1 MFSSFLPDFF
11 NTVAMEP
18 KKENVKLIFDTYAQS
33 YQEKFMNVDRYSE
46 SLESL
51 SGFLKDKD
59 SVLDIGCGP
68 GNISRYLL
76 EKHPN
81 LQLLG
86 IDLSPNM
93 IELAGRNNPSANFQ
107 VLDCR
112 NIELLSDSFD
122 VIVCGFCLP
131 YLSQKE
137 VRSLIRKVSALL
149 KPFGFFYLSTM
160 ESKKYRWQ
168 WIGPSEGGSQ
178 KLKTYF
184 HTCAYLQELLR
195 EQGFTIKMTQRLEP
209 PEKKV
214 VSFTDLIIISQLQGN
229 Q

>member
-1 MFSSFLPDFF
+1 MQH
-11 NTVAMEP
+11 

-33 YQEKFMNVDRYSE
+33 YQEKFMDVDHYRE

-51 SGFLKDKD
+51 CEFLKEKD

-93 IELAGRNNPSANFQ
+93 IELAERNNPSANFQ

-112 NIELLSDSFD
+112 NIEVLSENFD
-122 VIVCGFCLP
+122 VIICGFCLP

-137 VRSLIRKVSALL
+137 VKSLIRKISALL
-149 KPFGFFYLSTM
+149 KPFGLFYLSTM
-160 ESKKYRWQ
+160 ESQKYQRQ
-168 WIGPSEGGSQ
+168 WIGPSEGENE
-178 KLKTYF
+178 KLLTYF
-184 HTCAYLQELLR
+184 HDCDYLQELLR
-195 EQGFTIKMTQRLEP
+195 ENGFTTKMIQRLEP
-209 PEKKV
+209 PEKKDE
-214 VSFTDLIIISQLQGN
+214 SFTDLIVISQLSGIQ
-229 Q
+229 